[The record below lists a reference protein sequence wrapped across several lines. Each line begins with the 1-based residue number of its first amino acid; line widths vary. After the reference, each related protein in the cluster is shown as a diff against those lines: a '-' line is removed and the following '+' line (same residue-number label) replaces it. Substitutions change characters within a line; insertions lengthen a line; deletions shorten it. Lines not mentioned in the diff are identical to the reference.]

1 MAATGAI
8 RRDPKYAG
16 RAEMEQLVVEPFI
29 TGRHN
34 AKALPND
41 GWQFFN
47 LNNDF
52 GMCWLY
58 SQGDRFRF
66 Y

>member
-1 MAATGAI
+1 
-8 RRDPKYAG
+8 
-16 RAEMEQLVVEPFI
+16 MEQLVVEPFI

-52 GMCWLY
+52 GMRWLY